1 MKEFKS
7 KGISL
12 ENMVGA
18 DPMKEK
24 KMARTPGKA
33 YNQTI
38 VLTEDLVWELRTF
51 AADHRYR
58 GVKTVIEAMI
68 GCFLRED
75 GTLDRDRLERFW
87 NCLLYTSPSPRDRS
101 LSRMPSSA

>member
-24 KMARTPGKA
+24 KIGGDTGK
-33 YNQTI
+33 
-38 VLTEDLVWELRTF
+38 
-51 AADHRYR
+51 
-58 GVKTVIEAMI
+58 GV
-68 GCFLRED
+68 
-75 GTLDRDRLERFW
+75 
-87 NCLLYTSPSPRDRS
+87 
-101 LSRMPSSA
+101 

>member
-12 ENMVGA
+12 ENMVGEN
-18 DPMKEK
+18 PGKEK
-24 KMARTPGKA
+24 EMAGKTSGKT

-38 VLTEDLVWELRTF
+38 ALTEDLVWELRTF

-58 GVKTVIEAMI
+58 GVKTVLETII
-68 GCFLRED
+68 GCFVKED
-75 GTLDRDRLERFW
+75 GTLDRDKLENFW
-87 NCLLYTSPSPRDRS
+87 KEYVE
-101 LSRMPSSA
+101 

>member
-24 KMARTPGKA
+24 KKKK
-33 YNQTI
+33 
-38 VLTEDLVWELRTF
+38 
-51 AADHRYR
+51 R
-58 GVKTVIEAMI
+58 G
-68 GCFLRED
+68 
-75 GTLDRDRLERFW
+75 LD
-87 NCLLYTSPSPRDRS
+87 
-101 LSRMPSSA
+101 

>member
-24 KMARTPGKA
+24 NGGDTGK
-33 YNQTI
+33 
-38 VLTEDLVWELRTF
+38 
-51 AADHRYR
+51 
-58 GVKTVIEAMI
+58 GV
-68 GCFLRED
+68 
-75 GTLDRDRLERFW
+75 
-87 NCLLYTSPSPRDRS
+87 
-101 LSRMPSSA
+101 

>member
-24 KMARTPGKA
+24 KKRRG
-33 YNQTI
+33 
-38 VLTEDLVWELRTF
+38 
-51 AADHRYR
+51 HR
-58 GVKTVIEAMI
+58 
-68 GCFLRED
+68 
-75 GTLDRDRLERFW
+75 ERRI
-87 NCLLYTSPSPRDRS
+87 TRP
-101 LSRMPSSA
+101 LS

>member
-24 KMARTPGKA
+24 KTARTPGKT

-51 AADHRYR
+51 AAA
-58 GVKTVIEAMI
+58 TVTE
-68 GCFLRED
+68 G
-75 GTLDRDRLERFW
+75 
-87 NCLLYTSPSPRDRS
+87 
-101 LSRMPSSA
+101 

>member
-12 ENMVGA
+12 ENMVGGR
-18 DPMKEK
+18 PHERKK
-24 KMARTPGKA
+24 KMAGTPGKA

-75 GTLDRDRLERFW
+75 GTLDRDRLEQFW
-87 NCLLYTSPSPRDRS
+87 KEYVKK
-101 LSRMPSSA
+101 

>member
-33 YNQTI
+33 YN
-38 VLTEDLVWELRTF
+38 
-51 AADHRYR
+51 
-58 GVKTVIEAMI
+58 
-68 GCFLRED
+68 
-75 GTLDRDRLERFW
+75 
-87 NCLLYTSPSPRDRS
+87 PRIWYGN
-101 LSRMPSSA
+101 

>member
-58 GVKTVIEAMI
+58 GVKD
-68 GCFLRED
+68 CHRSD
-75 GTLDRDRLERFW
+75 DRLLSQGGRDIGPRQVGAVLERIRKEVKFYITFEV
-87 NCLLYTSPSPRDRS
+87 NNISK
-101 LSRMPSSA
+101 

>member
-12 ENMVGA
+12 ENMVGEN
-18 DPMKEK
+18 PGKEK
-24 KMARTPGKA
+24 SMAGKT

-38 VLTEDLVWELRTF
+38 ALTEDLVWELRTF

-58 GVKTVIEAMI
+58 GVKTVLETII
-68 GCFLRED
+68 GCFVKED
-75 GTLDRDRLERFW
+75 GTLDRDKLENFW
-87 NCLLYTSPSPRDRS
+87 KEYVE
-101 LSRMPSSA
+101 

>member
-12 ENMVGA
+12 EGIVGEN
-18 DPMKEK
+18 PVKEK
-24 KMARTPGKA
+24 KTAGKA
-33 YNQTI
+33 YNQSIAT
-38 VLTEDLVWELRTF
+38 TEDLVWELRTF

-75 GTLDRDRLERFW
+75 GTLDRDRLEQFW
-87 NCLLYTSPSPRDRS
+87 KEYVKK
-101 LSRMPSSA
+101 

>member
-24 KMARTPGKA
+24 KRRG
-33 YNQTI
+33 
-38 VLTEDLVWELRTF
+38 
-51 AADHRYR
+51 HRGR
-58 GVKTVIEAMI
+58 RIT
-68 GCFLRED
+68 R
-75 GTLDRDRLERFW
+75 
-87 NCLLYTSPSPRDRS
+87 P
-101 LSRMPSSA
+101 LS

>member
-7 KGISL
+7 KGIWKY
-12 ENMVGA
+12 GGGRTY
-18 DPMKEK
+18 EK
-24 KMARTPGKA
+24 KKWRGTPGKA

-58 GVKTVIEAMI
+58 GANTVIEATI
-68 GCFLRED
+68 GCFSGRTGHWTLQA
-75 GTLDRDRLERFW
+75 GTVLERICKEVKFYITCW
-87 NCLLYTSPSPRDRS
+87 
-101 LSRMPSSA
+101 

>member
-24 KMARTPGKA
+24 NGEDTGK
-33 YNQTI
+33 
-38 VLTEDLVWELRTF
+38 
-51 AADHRYR
+51 
-58 GVKTVIEAMI
+58 GV
-68 GCFLRED
+68 
-75 GTLDRDRLERFW
+75 
-87 NCLLYTSPSPRDRS
+87 
-101 LSRMPSSA
+101 